1 MAQSISFYNKTVKD
15 TLEALETNSEQGLN
29 STKAA
34 ALLSKYGHNELEK
47 EEGESIWEKIKEQ
60 FEDILVRILLL
71 AALISFVISQFE
83 DSHEDHAVPAWVE
96 PAVIFTILICNAF
109 VGIWQDLDA
118 EKAIS
123 ALKELQSPHA
133 LVLRDGKWVQIE
145 ARNLVPGDIVEVT
158 QGDKVP
164 ADLRMIELK
173 TITLKADQ
181 SILTGEADPVN
192 KTIAPISKTEAG
204 VLDKINYLFSGT
216 LINNGTAIA
225 VVVQTG
231 MTTEIGKI
239 QKEVQDADK
248 ETKDEDSPLKKK
260 INEFGDQLAKYIS
273 YICVICWAMN
283 IPNFGDEVFGHWI
296 KGAMYYF
303 KVAVALAVAAI
314 PEGLPAVI
322 TTCLALGTR
331 RMAKKKAII
340 RKLPS
345 VETLGCTTIICSDK
359 TGTLTTNEM
368 SVQKF
373 FVAGNKDGS
382 QLAAFD
388 VMGHSY
394 SPEGEIVNF
403 QNFNSA
409 QLAKNIKT
417 FATSMVLNNE
427 SKLIYDK
434 SRVNRSGLP
443 TEAAIKVLSEKIG
456 RYDPDFK
463 NKFVP
468 ISNGHVE
475 QYGSYLAQDYEKRAT
490 LEFSRDRKSMSVLMK
505 CKSSNKN
512 VLFIKGAPDYLLKAS
527 KKIMNKDGEIVDFT
541 SATKA
546 AFENQIKEY
555 AKAGLRTLAICIKYD
570 TGALVDYNGP
580 SHAAHKQLED
590 SNNYAKIEEDP
601 IIIGVVAVRD
611 PPRPQV
617 AASIQKCKEAGISV
631 IMITGDIKETAESIA
646 RDIGIIQAGD
656 EEFRSLTGHTFENL
670 SEEKQLEYLSQVI
683 ESPSGFVFSRTDPR
697 HKRALVKILSGQNQ
711 IVAMTGDGVNDAPA
725 IKQANIGIAMGIS
738 GTEVAKESSDMILSD
753 DNFSTIVAAVEE
765 GRAIYANMKAFIR
778 YMISSNIGEVVSIF
792 LSSLLGI
799 PDGFNSVQL
808 LWVNLVTDGLPATA
822 LSQLLYIQKN
832 FYQQIYFINYSFNP
846 ADPDCMLKPPRRH
859 DEPLIS
865 GFVFFRYLI
874 VGTYVGVST
883 VFIFVYYYTSYNWAD
898 DGHPL
903 IDFKHLRNWGE
914 CAQWKDFSVAN
925 FGKYDFSKHPCNYF
939 TWGKQKPS
947 TLSLTTLVVIEM
959 FNALNALS
967 DEGSLLSVGIL
978 CNPYLVLAITGSMLL
993 HCMILYVDLF
1003 ENIFNTVPLT
1013 ANDWLLV
1020 LACSF
1025 PVIILDEILKLIA
1038 RLRTQAD
1045 LKRRLEAQHHHHIK
1059 TD

>member
-1 MAQSISFYNKTVKD
+1 MAQSIPFYNKTVKD

-164 ADLRMIELK
+164 ADLRMVELK

-181 SILTGEADPVN
+181 SILTGESDPVN
-192 KTIAPISKTEAG
+192 KTISPISKTEAG

-231 MTTEIGKI
+231 MNTEIGKI

-248 ETKDEDSPLKKK
+248 ETKDDDSPLKKK

-368 SVQKF
+368 SVEKF

-382 QLAAFD
+382 QLAAFE
-388 VMGHSY
+388 VKGHSY

-403 QNFNSA
+403 QNFNGS

-427 SKLIYDK
+427 SKLIFDK
-434 SRVNRSGLP
+434 NRVNRSGLP

-456 RYDPDFK
+456 KYDPDFK
-463 NKFVP
+463 NKYVP
-468 ISNGHVE
+468 ISTGHVE

-490 LEFSRDRKSMSVLMK
+490 LEFSRDRKSMSVLLK

-527 KKIMNKDGEIVDFT
+527 KKIMNKDGEVVDFT
-541 SATKA
+541 AATKT

-555 AKAGLRTLAICIKYD
+555 AKAGLRTLAICVKYD
-570 TGALVDYNGP
+570 TGALVDYTGP
-580 SHAAHKQLED
+580 SHPAHKQLED

-611 PPRPQV
+611 PPRPEV
-617 AASIQKCKEAGISV
+617 AASIQKCKQAGISV

-670 SEEKQLEYLSQVI
+670 SEEKQLEYLQQVI
-683 ESPSGFVFSRTDPR
+683 DAPSGFVFSRTDPR

-822 LSQLLYIQKN
+822 LS
-832 FYQQIYFINYSFNP
+832 FNP

-874 VGTYVGVST
+874 IGTYVGVST
-883 VFIFVYYYTSYNWAD
+883 VFIFVYYYTGYNWAD

-914 CAQWKDFSVAN
+914 CAQWKDFSVAS
-925 FGKYDFSKHPCNYF
+925 FGKYDFSKHPCNFF

-967 DEGSLLSVGIL
+967 DEGSLLSIGIF
-978 CNPYLVLAITGSMLL
+978 CNPYLVLAIIGSMLL
-993 HCMILYVDLF
+993 HCMILYVDFF

-1013 ANDWLLV
+1013 TNDWLLV
-1020 LACSF
+1020 LACAF
-1025 PVIILDEILKLIA
+1025 PVVILDEILKFIA

-1045 LKRRLEAQHHHHIK
+1045 LKRRMEAQHNHHIK